1 MQTGKITYLT
11 NTLENSAPFACQ
23 PCKGAPQLRI
33 PLSLRTT
40 KQLHRC
46 FVAKLRYA
54 TGSRMSGFRLLAIED
69 LGFSLIPRQWLNEY
83 STAELNVYDKRLTNK
98 SRWSLP
104 LNSKMKWFLN
114 PVVCFSFPS
123 LSLASEVYK
132 HVLFY
137 LLQPASISCY
147 YRWLCWHIRNWSHA
161 TDHVQFAKDPIST
174 STRSNKQVHT
184 TICEWYTSKYGYIRV
199 IFGYIRVH
207 KVIICQFFSLYIAL
221 KLSGSARTICQMRG
235 RANPRG

>member
-33 PLSLRTT
+33 PLSLLTT

-46 FVAKLRYA
+46 FVAKLRNA

-69 LGFSLIPRQWLNEY
+69 LGFSLIPRPRLNEY

-104 LNSKMKWFLN
+104 LNSKMKLFLN
-114 PVVCFSFPS
+114 AVVCFSFPS

-132 HVLFY
+132 HVLFS

-147 YRWLCWHIRNWSHA
+147 YRCWHIRNWSPHRSRA
-161 TDHVQFAKDPIST
+161 ICR
-174 STRSNKQVHT
+174 TRINKQVHT
-184 TICEWYTSKYGYIRV
+184 TICEWYTSKYGYIRL

-207 KVIICQFFSLYIAL
+207 KVIICQFF
-221 KLSGSARTICQMRG
+221 
-235 RANPRG
+235 

>member
-23 PCKGAPQLRI
+23 SCKGAPQLRI

-40 KQLHRC
+40 KQLRRC
-46 FVAKLRYA
+46 FVAKLRNA

-123 LSLASEVYK
+123 LSIASEVYK

-147 YRWLCWHIRNWSHA
+147 YRWLCWHIRNWSRHRSRA
-161 TDHVQFAKDPIST
+161 ICQRPNM